1 MIILSKIMHL
11 DEKSLFLHAYL
22 RSRMKNKL
30 VYHILAISI
39 IAIWGVTFINTKY
52 LIINGLTPQEIF
64 LLRFIIAYLGIW
76 TFSPHKL
83 FTENWRDE
91 LTMVLLGI
99 TGGSL
104 YFWAENT
111 AIKYSLVNN
120 VAFIVCN
127 APLLTLFLGMAFS
140 KEIKASKLIIAGS
153 FISLLGVAL
162 VIFNGSFILKLNP
175 IGDFL
180 ALVAAA
186 SWAIYSLVMRN
197 MTSRYDV
204 TFLTRKVFFYGI
216 LTILPVFF
224 IKPWQFPM
232 EHIVM
237 PVIWMNLVFLGVIAA
252 LICFVLWSIVIRE
265 LGALT
270 SANYIYLSPVSTMIA
285 SAIFL
290 KEPVTLFSVL
300 GSILILL
307 GLFIVG
313 FYSRHKKT
321 RAVLAVND
329 NSSHIYGE

>member
-1 MIILSKIMHL
+1 MIICPKIVHF

-22 RSRMKNKL
+22 RCRMKNKL
-30 VYHILAISI
+30 PYHILAVSI
-39 IAIWGVTFINTKY
+39 IAVWGVTFINTKF
-52 LIINGLTPQEIF
+52 LILNGLNPQEIF
-64 LLRFIIAYLGIW
+64 LLRFIIAYLGVW

-83 FTENWRDE
+83 FTDNWRDE
-91 LTMVLLGI
+91 FTMVLLGI
-99 TGGSL
+99 SGGSL

-111 AIKYSLVNN
+111 AIQYSLVNN

-140 KEIKASKLIIAGS
+140 KEIKATKPIVGGS

-180 ALVAAA
+180 ALVAAGA
-186 SWAIYSLVMRN
+186 WAIYSLLMRN
-197 MTSRYDV
+197 MTSRYNV

-216 LTILPVFF
+216 LTILPVFL
-224 IKPWQFPM
+224 INPWQFPL
-232 EHIVM
+232 EDFGK
-237 PVIWMNLVFLGVIAA
+237 PVIWINLVFLGLIAA
-252 LICFVLWSIVIRE
+252 LICFVLWNIVIRE

-290 KEPVTLFSVL
+290 QEPVTWVSVM
-300 GSILILL
+300 GSFLILL

-313 FYSRHKKT
+313 FYTRHKKDES
-321 RAVLAVND
+321 RP
-329 NSSHIYGE
+329 HRH